1 MELEKSDVWRR
12 HQLAVMERMHLDTTR
27 YTHPVIRGV
36 GLCGVAYLAS
46 WVAIVVLG
54 PDGGVTVPVAL
65 VAGLSAMVV
74 VLGAPAFVL
83 AVGVERVLRSRLAG
97 GGGRK

>member
-27 YTHPVIRGV
+27 YTHPVIRG
-36 GLCGVAYLAS
+36 LCGVAYLAS
-46 WVAIVVLG
+46 WAAIVVLG

-83 AVGVERVLRSRLAG
+83 AVGVERVLCSRLAG